1 VAIISKAM
9 PAAAVLVIRANFM
22 VLCFLVEGFDG
33 RIMATAGNAA
43 MSGRQ
48 RRVSVCFRAFPPRR
62 RRHRARYTAPMNAP
76 PSAHILV
83 VDDDPAL
90 RDLLAEYLTLN
101 GLTVETVGD
110 GAAMRRALASNMPG
124 AIVLDL
130 MLPGE
135 DGLSLAREL
144 RTHATYADVPILML
158 SARGEEIDRVVG
170 LEVGADDYLAKPFS
184 PRELLA
190 RLRALLRR
198 ARANADPAA
207 ANDDRPATQRRFGPF
222 VLDLAA
228 HRLLRDGAE
237 VRLTSAEFELLRV
250 FTERPN
256 RVLSRDNLVDL
267 LKGYER
273 DPFDRSIDVRVT
285 RLRRK
290 IETDLAAPAYVRTI
304 RGEGYLFNPLGETA

>member
-1 VAIISKAM
+1 MGA
-9 PAAAVLVIRANFM
+9 
-22 VLCFLVEGFDG
+22 
-33 RIMATAGNAA
+33 AGNAA
-43 MSGRQ
+43 MSRPH
-48 RRVSVCFRAFPPRR
+48 RRVSVCFRAFPQRR
-62 RRHRARYTAPMNAP
+62 RVKATRYTAAMSSPASP
-76 PSAHILV
+76 RILV

-90 RDLLAEYLTLN
+90 RDLLAEYLSAN
-101 GLTVETVGD
+101 GFAVEAVGD
-110 GAAMRRALASNMPG
+110 GAAMRRALAHGMPG

-135 DGLSLAREL
+135 DGLSLARDL
-144 RTHATYADVPILML
+144 RTHSAVPILML

-198 ARANADPAA
+198 AHASANSTTFADTNADGQE
-207 ANDDRPATQRRFGPF
+207 TQRRFGPF

-228 HRLLRDGAE
+228 HRLLRNGAE
-237 VRLTSAEFELLRV
+237 VRLTSAEFDLLHV
-250 FTERPN
+250 FVERPN
-256 RVLSRDNLVDL
+256 RVLSRDALVSQ

-273 DPFDRSIDVRVT
+273 DPFDRSIDIRVT

-290 IETDLAAPAYVRTI
+290 IEIDPAAPVFVRTI
-304 RGEGYLFNPLGETA
+304 RGEGYLFNPRGEQT